1 MKKSNDLATFVEAR
15 LGKPS
20 HLLEGDRLKQF
31 LTQSSKVL
39 RFYAVWDDRGGLYGD
54 RRPYVVH
61 YYLEDDTVEIG
72 EVRSVPSAVLPLL
85 VPGVSSLRHFLRS
98 QTLQSVTCKVCSHL
112 CPAAAVTAL
121 VQGYPFQCASVLR
134 SLFHQVH
141 ERNSGRDPFP
151 MFLKRGP
158 LPREKPRG
166 ASRTGRIPKSLC
178 YK

>member
-72 EVRSVPSAVLPLL
+72 EVRMQDMA
-85 VPGVSSLRHFLRS
+85 
-98 QTLQSVTCKVCSHL
+98 
-112 CPAAAVTAL
+112 
-121 VQGYPFQCASVLR
+121 
-134 SLFHQVH
+134 
-141 ERNSGRDPFP
+141 
-151 MFLKRGP
+151 
-158 LPREKPRG
+158 
-166 ASRTGRIPKSLC
+166 
-178 YK
+178 